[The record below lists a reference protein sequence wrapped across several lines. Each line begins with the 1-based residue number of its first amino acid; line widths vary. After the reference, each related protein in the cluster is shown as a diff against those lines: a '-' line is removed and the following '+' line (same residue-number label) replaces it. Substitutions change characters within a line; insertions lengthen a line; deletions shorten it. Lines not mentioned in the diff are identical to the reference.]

1 MRTARAAVRV
11 GLISTSHPVSYSR
24 FRDREAVS
32 LARAGYNVTL
42 VGLGP
47 TDSEELADGIRFVAC
62 QTRQRLAKP
71 MRLARLR
78 NEMLRRRFDV
88 YHCLDPWSLLV
99 ALWLKSHTTSL
110 RVVYEASEWF
120 PQTYRDRTDLP
131 LPLRY
136 ASAGIAT
143 AVERWACREADL
155 IIETNRTRATRFQR
169 LGRQPVLVPNYPP
182 LDLLPEP
189 SVERQPWIAWTG
201 LISRARGFIK
211 LLEALVLVRREQP
224 AVQLHVV
231 GGFDPRD
238 DIETWARL
246 FIDRNGLADN
256 VIFHGVQPYSAT
268 LEIVGRCL
276 IGVILLQPERGN
288 DYTGQPNKLF
298 EFMGAGLAVVA
309 SDFPE
314 ISPIVRRHQC
324 GELVDPRDAGA
335 IAAIIGSLLAAPER
349 CHDYGRAGREAVIR
363 NYHWSLAE
371 QALLTAYSRVL
382 S

>member
-1 MRTARAAVRV
+1 MRTTRAAVRV

-42 VGLGP
+42 IGLGP
-47 TDSEELADGIRFVAC
+47 TDSEKLVDGVRVVAC
-62 QTRQRLAKP
+62 QTRQRLAKL

-136 ASAGIAT
+136 ASAGIVT

-155 IIETNRTRATRFQR
+155 IIETNRTRATRFWR
-169 LGRQPVLVPNYPP
+169 YGRRPALVPNYPP
-182 LDLLPEP
+182 LDLLPAP

-201 LISRARGFIK
+201 LISRARGFVK
-211 LLEALVLVRREQP
+211 LLEALVFIRREQP
-224 AVQLHVV
+224 TVQLHVV

-246 FIDRNGLADN
+246 FIDRNGLTDT
-256 VIFHGVQPYSAT
+256 VIFHGTQSYSTT
-268 LEIVGRCL
+268 LQIVGRCL
-276 IGVILLQPERGN
+276 VGVILLQPERGN

-298 EFMGAGLAVVA
+298 EFMGAGLTVVA

-335 IAAIIGSLLAAPER
+335 IAAVIGSLLAAPER
-349 CHDYGRAGREAVIR
+349 CRDYGMAGREAVIR

-371 QALLTAYSRVL
+371 QALLTAYSRML